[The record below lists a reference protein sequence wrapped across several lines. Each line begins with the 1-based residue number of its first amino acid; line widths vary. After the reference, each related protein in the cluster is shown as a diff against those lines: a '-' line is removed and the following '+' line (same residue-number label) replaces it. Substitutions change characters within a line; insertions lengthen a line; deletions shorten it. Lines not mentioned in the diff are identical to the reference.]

1 MPISGSVDFGALA
14 VGDRPRR
21 QAPRDLSPPPRP
33 RKTPRFDPEVRR
45 CVTSLLMYCSFLML
59 DTRRVS
65 PPAHAVIHRRRA
77 LSPSPTIINLPDDA
91 EPTLPPAFAD
101 SDDED
106 EGYVFVNRP
115 RLDPPV
121 RRYTTPALFGHP
133 VAAPAVCKTARP
145 VSPTTVN
152 HASSITSSR
161 RSSFAMS
168 RPAFVPPSP
177 DANSAKIS
185 SVDDAERRDFECLTS
200 VCVQSDSCR
209 IFITHRLLGSSIS
222 LSRFVASDSVKFVC
236 PTRLW
241 FFHHVSTA
249 CYTHTPSHP
258 TGLQHRN
265 IRLR

>member
-14 VGDRPRR
+14 VGDHPRR

-45 CVTSLLMYCSFLML
+45 CVTSLLVYSCFLML

-65 PPAHAVIHRRRA
+65 PPAHAVIHRHRA

-91 EPTLPPAFAD
+91 EPALPPAFTD

-106 EGYVFVNRP
+106 EGYVFVDRP

-121 RRYTTPALFGHP
+121 RRYSTSALLGHP
-133 VAAPAVCKTARP
+133 VAVSATRKTARP

-152 HASSITSSR
+152 HASSIASSR
-161 RSSFAMS
+161 RPSFATS

-177 DANSAKIS
+177 NAYCANIS
-185 SVDDAERRDFECLTS
+185 SKDDAERRDFESLTS
-200 VCVQSDSCR
+200 VC
-209 IFITHRLLGSSIS
+209 SI
-222 LSRFVASDSVKFVC
+222 
-236 PTRLW
+236 
-241 FFHHVSTA
+241 
-249 CYTHTPSHP
+249 
-258 TGLQHRN
+258 
-265 IRLR
+265 